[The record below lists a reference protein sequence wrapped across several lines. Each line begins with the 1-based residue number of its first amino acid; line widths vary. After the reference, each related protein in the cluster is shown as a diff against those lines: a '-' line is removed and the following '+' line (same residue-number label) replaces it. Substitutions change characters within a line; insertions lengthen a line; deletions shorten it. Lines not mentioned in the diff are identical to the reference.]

1 MEDIRAYEKEM
12 HEKTNEK
19 VGVANI
25 PTSDPSSPTTPTNTP
40 TDIAAAAA
48 AAAGDVK

>member
-1 MEDIRAYEKEM
+1 MTMDDIREYEKEM

-19 VGVANI
+19 VGAANI

-40 TDIAAAAA
+40 TGVNAP
-48 AAAGDVK
+48 